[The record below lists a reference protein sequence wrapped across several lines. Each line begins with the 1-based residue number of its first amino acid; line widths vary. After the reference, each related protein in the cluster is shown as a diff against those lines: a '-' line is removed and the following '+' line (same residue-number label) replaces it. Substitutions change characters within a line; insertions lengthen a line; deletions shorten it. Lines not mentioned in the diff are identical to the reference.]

1 LVLLAAGGLRAE
13 VRQPAVQQ
21 QQQTPQKF
29 QSGIELVALDVT
41 VVDRKGKPVGGLTP
55 ADFTV
60 TVDGAPRRVVT
71 AQFIDQQESA
81 VAAALAPRPG
91 DTLSQASSAPAP
103 GRDVVIVM
111 DEDSLETED
120 GLVARRA
127 AVSLLDGLSLADRVG
142 INTIPRLR
150 NNFTLTTDRI
160 ENRKALTSW
169 VPGVY
174 REQQGVYWIG
184 VSEAYDIDANDQQ
197 IRDKV
202 IARECGPSSPG
213 RVYASCARDVVMEA
227 RQLAS
232 RLRQR
237 GTQTLDSIRTLGR
250 GLRQLPGPKTI
261 VLVSGGIL
269 RPESMSSF
277 GDVEAELAAAQITL
291 YTLFFEKSEYS
302 AGRYRQSPTLGEDDR
317 IFEDGLA
324 NVTSAAGGTF
334 LRVIGTAETY
344 FERVATELSA
354 SYLLGIEV
362 VATDRNGKPH
372 RVEVKVK
379 RPGLDVHGRK
389 QYVIPA
395 STPAP
400 PGR

>member
-1 LVLLAAGGLRAE
+1 LA
-13 VRQPAVQQ
+13 
-21 QQQTPQKF
+21 
-29 QSGIELVALDVT
+29 
-41 VVDRKGKPVGGLTP
+41 
-55 ADFTV
+55 
-60 TVDGAPRRVVT
+60 
-71 AQFIDQQESA
+71 
-81 VAAALAPRPG
+81 
-91 DTLSQASSAPAP
+91 
-103 GRDVVIVM
+103 
-111 DEDSLETED
+111 
-120 GLVARRA
+120 ARRA
-127 AVSLLDGLSLADRVG
+127 AVSLLDGLNAADRVG
-142 INTIPRLR
+142 VNAIPRLR

-160 ENRKALTSW
+160 ENRKALAGW

-174 REQQGVYWIG
+174 REQLGVYWIG

-202 IARECGPSSPG
+202 IARECGAYSPG
-213 RVYASCARDVVMEA
+213 RVYASCARDVVMES
-227 RQLAS
+227 RQMAS

-362 VATDRNGKPH
+362 AATDRNGKPH
-372 RVEVKVK
+372 RVDIKVK
-379 RPGLDVHGRK
+379 RSGLDVRGRK

-400 PGR
+400 PRR

>member
-1 LVLLAAGGLRAE
+1 M
-13 VRQPAVQQ
+13 
-21 QQQTPQKF
+21 
-29 QSGIELVALDVT
+29 
-41 VVDRKGKPVGGLTP
+41 
-55 ADFTV
+55 
-60 TVDGAPRRVVT
+60 
-71 AQFIDQQESA
+71 
-81 VAAALAPRPG
+81 AAALAPRPG
-91 DTLSQASSAPAP
+91 EAPRDASPTAPLPAP

-111 DEDSLETED
+111 DEDSLETDD

-127 AVSLLDGLSLADRVG
+127 AISLLDGLSLADRVG
-142 INTIPRLR
+142 VNTIPRLR

-160 ENRKALTSW
+160 DNRKALASW
-169 VPGVY
+169 VPGGY
-174 REQQGVYWIG
+174 RDPPSQYWIG
-184 VSEAYDIDANDQQ
+184 VSEAYDIAAMDAVT
-197 IRDKV
+197 RDKV
-202 IARECGPSSPG
+202 TQRECGDQRTG
-213 RVYASCARDVVMEA
+213 RVDSRCARDVVMEA
-227 RQLAS
+227 RQMAT
-232 RLRQR
+232 RQYAR
-237 GTQTLDSIRTLGR
+237 GTLALDALRTLGR

-269 RPESMSSF
+269 KPESMSSF

-291 YTLFFEKSEYS
+291 YSLYFEKSEYS
-302 AGRYRQSPTLGEDDR
+302 AGRSRQSPTLGEDDR

-344 FERVATELSA
+344 FARVATELSA

-362 VATDRNGKPH
+362 AAADRNGKPH
-372 RVEVKVK
+372 RVEIKVK
-379 RPGLDVHGRK
+379 RPGLDVRGRK